1 MGSGYS
7 SVWDQDAKREQGAA
21 KTRCIYDTGCVFC
34 WCYVCWPMK
43 HPETSVFD
51 RSMSLVQYHPG
62 GKCNDRLG
70 FICTR
75 YNLNTPVTCFVSK
88 PSTCINSRNRS
99 FFATSCMFVS
109 IHIYFDRS
117 CYFVHAARQSAITTL
132 LDNQLGTECQP
143 QHDFKPHLRR
153 HHGLRTHTHAHIIRI
168 VS

>member
-1 MGSGYS
+1 MHFVCSLAYPAVDSTSRVASSKLIPVASLESSGPDGIRLLVGLGSGYS

-88 PSTCINSRNRS
+88 PSRITLVELPCGA
-99 FFATSCMFVS
+99 FFLGTL
-109 IHIYFDRS
+109 RS
-117 CYFVHAARQSAITTL
+117 CL
-132 LDNQLGTECQP
+132 LYTSPSPRD
-143 QHDFKPHLRR
+143 
-153 HHGLRTHTHAHIIRI
+153 
-168 VS
+168 